1 MTSTRTGT
9 TWIAAHRSAVIDPHE
24 DFKLFEVRGF
34 TDQTVRQTLRPA
46 GGGEALRVHLSNR
59 YGTTPLDIG
68 GAHLARRVEGSAID
82 PTTDVTLL
90 FAGAETVTVP
100 PGEEVVSDPVEGPV
114 TAGEELA
121 LSLYLPG
128 DTGLT
133 TYSAIPYDVGHAVPG
148 EQLTAESLDE
158 SDELITGHLVT
169 GIDVL
174 APEDT
179 RIAVAFGDSWIEG
192 MATTPGT
199 GGSFPAQ
206 LDRRLTSG
214 WIVATGISG
223 NRLLTDEIGAHLLSR
238 VTHDVLDIPGASH
251 VIIHTGL
258 NDLGL
263 PGAIAFPEPAKLP
276 TAADLITGLTALA
289 DRLHTAGLTVIGATI
304 GPYAGTV
311 YPGYDTDEGQAVR
324 ADVNTWLL
332 GDSHPFDAV
341 IDIAAAVAD
350 PDHPTRIR
358 DAYNSGD
365 GLHVNDAGAKAIADA
380 VDLGR
385 LNL

>member
-1 MTSTRTGT
+1 MASTRAGK

-24 DFKLFEVRGF
+24 AFKLFEVRGF
-34 TDQTVRQTLRPA
+34 TDQTVRQTLRPT
-46 GGGEALRVHLSNR
+46 GGGEALRVRLSNR
-59 YGTTPLDIG
+59 YGRTPLEIG
-68 GAHLARRVEGSAID
+68 GAHLAHRVEASTID

-100 PGEEVVSDPVEGPV
+100 PGEEIVSDPVETPV
-114 TAGEELA
+114 TAGRELA

-133 TYSAIPYDVGHAVPG
+133 THSAIPHDVGHAVPG
-148 EQLTAESLDE
+148 DQLTVESLDE

-174 APEDT
+174 APDTT

-199 GGSFPAQ
+199 GHSFPAQ
-206 LDRRLTSG
+206 LDRRLTHG
-214 WIVATGISG
+214 WIVTTGISG

-238 VTHDVLDIPGASH
+238 VQHDVLDVPGVSH
-251 VIIHTGL
+251 VIIHAGL

-289 DRLHTAGLTVIGATI
+289 DRLHTAGLTVIGTTL

-311 YPGYDTDEGQAVR
+311 YPGYDSEEGQTVR
-324 ADVNTWLL
+324 TEVNTWLL

-341 IDIAAAVAD
+341 VDIAAAVAD

-365 GLHVNDAGAKAIADA
+365 GLHLNDAGAKAIADA
-380 VDLGR
+380 VDLS
-385 LNL
+385 LLDL

>member
-9 TWIAAHRSAVIDPHE
+9 TWIAAHRSAVIDPQE
-24 DFKLFEVRGF
+24 AFKLFEVRSF

-46 GGGEALRVHLSNR
+46 GGGEALRVRLSNL
-59 YGTTPLDIG
+59 YGRTPLDIG
-68 GAHLARRVEGSAID
+68 GAHLARRTEGSAID
-82 PTTDVTLL
+82 PATDVTLL

-100 PGEEVVSDPVEGPV
+100 PGEEIISDPVEGPV

-133 TYSAIPYDVGHAVPG
+133 THTAIPYDVGHAVPG
-148 EQLTAESLDE
+148 DQLTAASLDE
-158 SDELITGHLVT
+158 SDELITGHFVT

-174 APEDT
+174 ATDNT

-199 GGSFPAQ
+199 GSSFPAQ
-206 LDRRLTSG
+206 LDRRLTDG
-214 WIVATGISG
+214 WVVATGISG

-238 VTHDVLDIPGASH
+238 VDHDVLDIPGASH
-251 VIIHTGL
+251 VIIHAGL

-276 TAADLITGLTALA
+276 TAADLTTALTTLA
-289 DRLHTAGLTVIGATI
+289 DRLHTAGLTVIGATL
-304 GPYAGTV
+304 GPYSRHRLPRLRHRRRPSRTRRGQHLAPRRHPPLRRRHRHRRRRRG
-311 YPGYDTDEGQAVR
+311 PGPP
-324 ADVNTWLL
+324 
-332 GDSHPFDAV
+332 HP
-341 IDIAAAVAD
+341 
-350 PDHPTRIR
+350 HPR
-358 DAYNSGD
+358 
-365 GLHVNDAGAKAIADA
+365 
-380 VDLGR
+380 R
-385 LNL
+385 LQQRRRPPRQRQPARKPSPTPWTCHS